1 MGTKGKILAGIGIM
15 ILLLIGVRG
24 LYPTDPI
31 TVVYAT
37 EDGEIFSIDQPLP
50 PYSHQDGNGFLVV
63 DISRDSPFYPGEGN
77 GLSVNSTY
85 VFGGVFTIENN
96 QSETGYDT
104 ICVRIS
110 SDFPNMGFF
119 EGSFDG
125 NWDDVIE
132 VTLGTD
138 ESVEIGMRVNTTGL
152 GLGDYMSEIT
162 IEAWGGNCG

>member
-1 MGTKGKILAGIGIM
+1 MGTKTEVIAGIGIM

-24 LYPTDPI
+24 LYPADPI

-37 EDGEIFSIDQPLP
+37 EDGEAFSIDNPLSL
-50 PYSHQDGNGFLVV
+50 YSHQDGNGFLVV
-63 DISRDSPFYPGEGN
+63 DISRDSPFYPGEGD

-85 VFGGVFTIENN
+85 VFDGVFMIENN

-110 SDFPNMGFF
+110 SDSPNLGFF
-119 EGSFDG
+119 EGAFGGS
-125 NWDDVIE
+125 WADVIE
-132 VTLGTD
+132 VTLEAD
-138 ESVEIGMRVNTTGL
+138 ESAEIGMRVNTTGL

-162 IEAWGGNCG
+162 IEAWGGGCG